1 MHKIHHMQES
11 GWDRIINKAT
21 HVISKLSLEARN
33 HTKYS
38 AYTPSALLDQTG
50 ALRSQSSHT

>member
-21 HVISKLSLEARN
+21 RVISKLSLEARN
-33 HTKYS
+33 HAKYS
-38 AYTPSALLDQTG
+38 A
-50 ALRSQSSHT
+50 